1 MIIKKRIERLI
12 STISTD
18 MFEREGIVAVALLGA
33 LSGQNTFLFGPPGTA
48 KSLISRRISSAFQEP
63 AYFEYLMNRFSTP
76 EDVFGPISIKAL
88 KEDKYTRKTEGYLPT
103 AEFAF
108 LDEIWKSSPAILN
121 TLLTLIN
128 ERIFRNGDTL
138 EKAPL
143 KALIAASNE
152 TPAENQGLDALYD
165 RFIVRIMVP
174 PIAENHHFEKLIC
187 TKPAYTEV
195 TVPESDIIKT
205 DEWDS
210 WRDDIH
216 DVELSEE
223 TIKIIHII
231 RKAFADM
238 DKDHA
243 VYVSD
248 RRWQRAAILLK
259 ASAFFNDRLMTN
271 HSDALLLQHC
281 LWTSVDNRVAIEQI
295 VKDAVR
301 DCGFESSHNISK
313 LDDEKESLDR
323 EIQKEIFYSDDVYDT
338 MDIGGKALFLKATVV
353 FKYSHR
359 GYRGDDKRATFYIPF
374 KEFKSKANFHPVNK
388 QGNELETISIEFD
401 KQGSCIIKYT
411 ERNEDYDDVVFT
423 PKVLFHKG
431 DKKNEV
437 NERLIGSIA
446 KSVVSTRS
454 NLRSALEQ
462 VQTKLKQL
470 QTELSSPFVTEDD
483 CRVAVEGIHSQIDQL
498 KLRIK
503 DCDRLESLLK

>member
-1 MIIKKRIERLI
+1 MKKRIERLI

-18 MFEREGIVAVALLGA
+18 MFERESIVAVALLGA

-63 AYFEYLMNRFSTP
+63 TYFEYLMNRFSTP

-88 KEDKYTRKTEGYLPT
+88 KDDKYTRKTEGYLPT

-128 ERIFRNGDTL
+128 ERVFRNGDTL

-143 KALIAASNE
+143 MALIAASNE

-174 PIAENHHFEKLIC
+174 PIAENHHFEKLISA
-187 TKPAYTEV
+187 KPAYSEI
-195 TVPESDIIKT
+195 TVPENDIIT
-205 DEWDS
+205 SDEWSS
-210 WRDDIH
+210 WRGDIH
-216 DVELSEE
+216 NVQLSAE
-223 TIKIIHII
+223 TIKIIHLI

-238 DKDHA
+238 DKEHA

-259 ASAFFNDRLMTN
+259 ASAFFNDRSVTN

-281 LWTSVDNRVAIEQI
+281 LWTSAENRLSVEQI
-295 VKDAVR
+295 VKNAVR

-313 LDDEKESLDR
+313 LDAEKESLDR
-323 EIQKEIFYSDDVYDT
+323 EIQKELFYSDNVYDT
-338 MDIGGKALFLKATVV
+338 MDIGGNAFFLKTTVN
-353 FKYSHR
+353 FKNSYR
-359 GYRGDDKRATFYIPF
+359 GYNDKSATFYIPF
-374 KEFKSKANFHPVNK
+374 QKFKSKSNFHPVNK

-431 DKKNEV
+431 DKKKEV

-454 NLRSALEQ
+454 NLRTALEQ
-462 VQTKLKQL
+462 VQTKLTQL
-470 QTELSSPFVTEDD
+470 QTELSSPFVTDAD

>member
-1 MIIKKRIERLI
+1 MTIKNRIERLI

-18 MFEREGIVAVALLGA
+18 MFERESVVAVALLGA

-63 AYFEYLMNRFSTP
+63 TYFEYLMNRFSTP

-88 KEDKYTRKTEGYLPT
+88 KDDKYTRKTEGYLPT

-138 EKAPL
+138 EKSPL

-174 PIAENHHFEKLIC
+174 PIAENHHFEKLIGA
-187 TKPAYTEV
+187 KPTYTAV
-195 TVPESDIIKT
+195 TVPEGDIINT

-216 DVELSEE
+216 NVQLSDE
-223 TIKIIHII
+223 TIKIIRII
-231 RKAFADM
+231 RKAFADL
-238 DKDHA
+238 DEDHA

-259 ASAFFNDRLMTN
+259 AAAFFNDRSLTN

-281 LWTSVDNRVAIEQI
+281 LWTSVDNRVAVEQI

-313 LDDEKESLDR
+313 LDDEKESLDC
-323 EIQKEIFYSDDVYDT
+323 EIQKELFYSDDVYDT
-338 MDIGGKALFLKATVV
+338 MDISGKSYFTKTT
-353 FKYSHR
+353 
-359 GYRGDDKRATFYIPF
+359 ATFKEQYQRYGDKTVSFFIPVE
-374 KEFKSKANFHPVNK
+374 EFKSKSNFHPIDG
-388 QGNELETISIEFD
+388 QGNELQDVSVEFD
-401 KQGSCIIKYT
+401 KQGSGIIKYT
-411 ERNEDYDDVVFT
+411 ERHTDYKGLVFT
-423 PKVLFHKG
+423 PRVLFHKG
-431 DKKNEV
+431 DKIKDV
-437 NERLIGSIA
+437 NQRLVEALA

-454 NLRSALEQ
+454 NLKSALEQ
-462 VQTKLKQL
+462 VQTKQKQL
-470 QTELSSPFVTEDD
+470 QTELSSPFVTEND
-483 CRVAVEGIHSQIDQL
+483 CGVAVEGIQNQIDQL